1 MVSRVM
7 DVILVD
13 TYESFMLK
21 LAYTLV
27 THNRKHILSSNS
39 IEDVLQFMTTTLPSE
54 IRPPLSSQE

>member
-27 THNRKHILSSNS
+27 TRYRKHILSSNS

-54 IRPPLSSQE
+54 IQSSLSSQE